1 VVCAADGAPD
11 AVRAAFRAADRRF
24 AGLLAELVEDL
35 LALRRPL
42 GPVPPALAS
51 PVSRRMAEACGP
63 HRDVFVTPMAAVAG
77 AVAEA
82 VLEAMV
88 AVGGLS
94 RAYVNDGGDIA
105 LFLAPGASLRVG
117 VVRSLALAAPE
128 GGILVRHGDPV
139 RGIATSGRHG
149 RSLSLGVADS
159 VTALARGAA
168 EADVAATLIANAVD
182 LPGHPAVARAP
193 ARDLDPDSDLGD
205 LPVVVGVGPLS
216 PEEAEAALDRGAAA
230 ARGMLE
236 RGLIAGALLSLA
248 GRWRAVGAAADA
260 AAAHTPLRAPPP
272 ADAMAAGTRPD
283 RPRRPAPGGRE
294 PGKPDG
300 ATDRRQHA

>member
-1 VVCAADGAPD
+1 
-11 AVRAAFRAADRRF
+11 VRAAFRAADRRF
-24 AGLLAELVEDL
+24 AGLLAELAAEL
-35 LALRRPL
+35 PELRRPL
-42 GPVPPALAS
+42 GPVPHALS
-51 PVSRRMAEACGP
+51 GPVARRMAEACAP

-88 AVGGLS
+88 AAGGLE

-117 VVRSLALAAPE
+117 VVRSLALGAPE
-128 GGILVRHGDPV
+128 GGILVRHDDPV

-159 VTALARGAA
+159 VTALARRAA
-168 EADVAATLIANAVD
+168 DADVAATLIANAVD
-182 LPGHPAVARAP
+182 LPGHPAIARAP
-193 ARDLDPDSDLGD
+193 ARDIDPDSDLGG
-205 LPVVVGVGPLS
+205 LPVVAGVGPLS

-230 ARGMLE
+230 ARSMLE
-236 RGLIAGALLSLA
+236 RGLVAGALLSLG
-248 GRWRAVGAAADA
+248 GRWRAVGAACQPSA
-260 AAAHTPLRAPPP
+260 AADTPLRASPPP
-272 ADAMAAGTRPD
+272 DAMRTGTRPD

-300 ATDRRQHA
+300 ATDRRHNA